1 MTKSTKRKP
10 GTAKPDP
17 VYAAIEAH
25 RASEKKWMA
34 VASDLDR
41 KESSARKKIG
51 PRPYKSVLWRTY
63 GVDESDI
70 KEKRDLYLEQRLAS
84 PRVIKAEYL
93 DVLERCRKRARLD
106 DIWIRRA
113 GVAKLRKR
121 LDRDLAEETAV
132 ADRLSRTKP
141 TTLAGV
147 AALIEYASSD
157 FEHSTP
163 MDWQCQALATAT
175 AVLKAMKDRR

>member
-1 MTKSTKRKP
+1 MKTITERTA
-10 GTAKPDP
+10 GTAKRDP
-17 VYAAIEAH
+17 IYAAIAAH

-41 KESSARKKIG
+41 KESSAWRALGSSGPNTAISWSARKKIG

-70 KEKRDLYLEQRLAS
+70 KEKRDLYLEQR
-84 PRVIKAEYL
+84 
-93 DVLERCRKRARLD
+93 CRNQARLD

-113 GVAKLRKR
+113 GVGKLRKR
-121 LDRDLAEETAV
+121 LDRDLAEETIV

-163 MDWQCQALATAT
+163 MDWQCQALATAA
-175 AVLKAMKDRR
+175 AVLKAKKEPR